1 MRPAAICGEE
11 MPRPRSEDIRPE
23 MQLLI
28 CCARRRLGASH
39 VERIR
44 VLVRPDL
51 DWATFMALADRHAL
65 VPLVHQHLSSLPTKV
80 PTLWLERI
88 EKAARTNAIRAL
100 FLGNELARILD
111 VFHSR
116 RIAAIPFKGPVLAAQ
131 AYGDTALRQFD
142 DLDIIVP
149 HRDLAVAHEA
159 MLALEYRARY
169 PWKRGGEPIPSRIPG
184 EYTYRGP
191 GQSLVELHTEYTM
204 RHFPGRPDLA
214 LLANRLVPVS
224 LDGRNMETFRAEDEL
239 PILCVHGAKD
249 FWERISWLVD
259 LGALLETS
267 VRFVWDAA
275 FESAESLGARRMML
289 LGLSLAQELLEV
301 PVPSAVAEK
310 IQLDGEV
317 TRMTE
322 QLVRRLTIDQ
332 RAWRAASRLRFRF
345 ALVENR
351 SDAARYVWHLATAP
365 SEDEW
370 PGEDT
375 GILGSRLQAV
385 LRPFRLAR
393 KHSAAASHSEQ
404 SPF

>member
-1 MRPAAICGEE
+1 MTK
-11 MPRPRSEDIRPE
+11 PRGDEIRPE
-23 MQLLI
+23 LQLLL
-28 CCARRRLGASH
+28 CCARTRLGASH

-51 DWATFMALADRHAL
+51 DWGTFLALADRHAL
-65 VPLVHQHLSSLPTKV
+65 IPLVHLHLSNLPTKV

-88 EKAARTNAIRAL
+88 EKASRANAIRAL
-100 FLGNELARILD
+100 FLGNELGRILD

-116 RIAAIPFKGPVLAAQ
+116 RITAIPYKGPVLAAQ

-149 HRDLAVAHEA
+149 HRDLAAAHEA

-204 RHFPGRPDLA
+204 RHFPVRPDLA
-214 LLANRLVPVS
+214 LLANRLIPVS
-224 LDGRNMETFRAEDEL
+224 LDGRNVETFRAEDAL

-249 FWERISWLVD
+249 FWERLSWLVD
-259 LGALLETS
+259 LGALLQSS

-275 FESAESLGARRMML
+275 LESADAVGARRMLL
-289 LGLSLAQELLEV
+289 LGLSLAQEMLEV

-310 IQLDGEV
+310 IALDGEV
-317 TRMTE
+317 GKTTALLMRKLTRDK
-322 QLVRRLTIDQ
+322 Q
-332 RAWRAASRLRFRF
+332 AWSAASRLRFRF
-345 ALVENR
+345 GLVESR
-351 SDAARYVWHLATAP
+351 SEAARYVWNLATGP

-370 PGEDT
+370 PGEET
-375 GILGSRLQAV
+375 GIFGSRLQAV